1 MRGDPGHE
9 ASDTLLLVEG
19 NSDRL
24 AVEALAVRLGRDLA
38 AAQVRVVSMDGITNL
53 HHRLGELASW
63 PERPRVLGLFDAAE
77 ISYVQRALES
87 GGLGSAATL
96 PELAGLGFFACDPDL
111 EGELIRALGV
121 DRMQQLLAE
130 HGEIVRFRG
139 FQHQPAQRGRATDAQ
154 LRRFLGTHAGRKAQ
168 FAPLMIDA
176 LEESRIPAGMRAL
189 VETAVEHP
197 EDAVRLGAA
206 PRPSGPPPR

>member
-9 ASDTLLLVEG
+9 ASETLLLVEG

-38 AAQVRVVSMDGITNL
+38 AVHVRVVSMDGITNL
-53 HHRLGELASW
+53 HHRLGELARR
-63 PERPRVLGLFDAAE
+63 PVRPRVLGLFDAAE
-77 ISYVQRALES
+77 IAYVQRVLEG
-87 GGLGSAATL
+87 GGLGSASTL
-96 PELAGLGFFACDPDL
+96 PELAALGFFACEPDL

-130 HGEIVRFRG
+130 HGEIARFRR
-139 FQHQPAQRGRATDAQ
+139 FQHQPAQRGRPTDAQ

-176 LEESRIPAGMRAL
+176 LEEPRIPAAMRAL
-189 VETAVEHP
+189 IEASVGNVP
-197 EDAVRLGAA
+197 AA
-206 PRPSGPPPR
+206 QESAPPR